1 MSVRRAFGQGIVV
14 NVLNPKVALFFLS
27 FLPQFIHP
35 DDGSAFAQSL
45 VLGAVFVMLATLFN
59 GTYSLVASSLRDLL
73 LRGRTLPFV
82 RRWVSGGLFV
92 GLGVLAATAGHA
104 SASTR

>member
-1 MSVRRAFGQGIVV
+1 
-14 NVLNPKVALFFLS
+14 
-27 FLPQFIHP
+27 
-35 DDGSAFAQSL
+35 
-45 VLGAVFVMLATLFN
+45 
-59 GTYSLVASSLRDLL
+59 